1 MRLLSLL
8 LLTSLLAFPQ
18 KLNVRKHTLANG
30 MSVIIH
36 EDHDIPNVALYL
48 FFKVGSRNER
58 PGITGLSHFF
68 EHMMFNGARKYG
80 PKQFD
85 FFMENAGGNN
95 NAYTSHDLTV
105 YQDWFPR
112 TALPLIFELEADR
125 LRDLAFDPK
134 IVESE
139 RGVVY
144 SERRTAIDNN
154 PPGALNEQMMAAAFT
169 AHPYHWPVLG
179 WPSDIEGWTMA
190 DLKQYWSMGYAPNN
204 CILVV
209 AGDVTESEILSLAK
223 KHLEPIARRSVPP
236 PLKTIEPAQVGE
248 RRVLLEKPAQL
259 PMVLIAYHTVESKH
273 PDTNILTV
281 LDSILTEG
289 RSSRLYRRLVEQDQ
303 VALNV
308 GAQAMQALDP
318 GLWFVQVQPS
328 AGIEPAKAE
337 KAVYEELERLGK
349 EPVTA
354 AELETAKNQILAKFY
369 RDMKTI
375 AGKANFI
382 GTFEIYQGDAGKI
395 GEYPATVQRVTA
407 ADIQRVATKYLN
419 ARNRTVATLVP
430 VKEES
435 AQ

>member
-8 LLTSLLAFPQ
+8 LLTSLVAFPQ

-134 IVESE
+134 IIESE

-154 PPGALNEQMMAAAFT
+154 PPGALNEQMIAAAFT

-259 PMVLIAYHTVESKH
+259 PMVLMAYHTVESKH
-273 PDTNILTV
+273 PDNNILTV
-281 LDSILTEG
+281 LDSILTDG

-318 GLWFVQVQPS
+318 GLWFVQVLPS
-328 AGIEPAKAE
+328 AGIDPVKAE

-354 AELETAKNQILAKFY
+354 TELETAKNQILAKFY

-382 GTFEIYQGDAGKI
+382 GNFEIYQGDAGKI
-395 GEYPATVQRVTA
+395 SEYPAIIQRVTA
-407 ADIQRVATKYLN
+407 ADIQRVAAKYLN

>member
-8 LLTSLLAFPQ
+8 LLTSLLALPQ

-134 IVESE
+134 IIESE

-259 PMVLIAYHTVESKH
+259 PMVLMAYHTVESKH
-273 PDTNILTV
+273 PDNNVITV
-281 LDSILTEG
+281 LDSILTDG

-328 AGIEPAKAE
+328 AGIDPAKAE

-382 GTFEIYQGDAGKI
+382 GNFEIYQGDAGKI
-395 GEYPATVQRVTA
+395 SEYPAIIQRVTA
-407 ADIQRVATKYLN
+407 ADIQRVAAKYLN

-430 VKEES
+430 VKES

>member
-134 IVESE
+134 IIESE

-259 PMVLIAYHTVESKH
+259 PMVLMAYHTVESKH
-273 PDTNILTV
+273 PDNNVLTV

-328 AGIEPAKAE
+328 AGIDPAKAE

-354 AELETAKNQILAKFY
+354 MELETAKNQILAKFY

-382 GTFEIYQGDAGKI
+382 GNFEIYQGDAGKI
-395 GEYPATVQRVTA
+395 SEYPAIIQRVTA
-407 ADIQRVATKYLN
+407 ADIQRVAAKYLN

-430 VKEES
+430 VKES

>member
-134 IVESE
+134 IIESE

-259 PMVLIAYHTVESKH
+259 PMVLMAYHTVESKH
-273 PDTNILTV
+273 PDNNVITV
-281 LDSILTEG
+281 LDSILTDG

-328 AGIEPAKAE
+328 AGIDPAKAE

-382 GTFEIYQGDAGKI
+382 GNFEIYQGDAGKI
-395 GEYPATVQRVTA
+395 SEYPAIIQRVTA
-407 ADIQRVATKYLN
+407 ADIQRVAAKYLN

-430 VKEES
+430 VKES

>member
-1 MRLLSLL
+1 MRLPFLL
-8 LLTSLLAFPQ
+8 LITSLIAYPQ
-18 KLNVRKHTLANG
+18 KLVVKKHTLANG
-30 MSVIIH
+30 MSMIIH

-68 EHMMFNGARKYG
+68 EHMMFNGAKKYG

-85 FFMENAGGNN
+85 FAMENAGGNN

-154 PPGALNEQMMAAAFT
+154 PPGALNEQMMAAAYT
-169 AHPYHWPVLG
+169 AHPYHWPVVG
-179 WPSDIEGWTMA
+179 WPSDIEGWTMS
-190 DLKQYWSMGYAPNN
+190 DLKQYWSLGYAPNN

-209 AGDVTESEILSLAK
+209 AGDVTEAEVLGLAK
-223 KHLEPIARRSVPP
+223 KHLEPIARRNAP
-236 PLKTIEPAQVGE
+236 PLLKTKEPQQQGE
-248 RRVLLEKPAQL
+248 RRVVLEKPAQL
-259 PMVLIAYHTVESKH
+259 PLLLMAFHTVESKH
-273 PDTNILTV
+273 PDTHVITV
-281 LDSILTEG
+281 LDSILTDG
-289 RSSRLYRRLVEQDQ
+289 RSSRLYRRLVEQDRL
-303 VALNV
+303 ALDA
-308 GAQAMQALDP
+308 GAQSLQAIDP
-318 GLWFVQVQPS
+318 ALWIVQVQPS
-328 AGIEPAKAE
+328 AGVDPAKAE
-337 KAVYEELERLGK
+337 SAVNQELERLGK
-349 EPVTA
+349 ELVTA

-382 GTFEIYQGDAGKI
+382 GNFEIYQGDAGKI
-395 GEYPATVQRVTA
+395 AEYPASINRVTA
-407 ADIQRVATKYLN
+407 ADIQRVAAKYLN
-419 ARNRTVATLVP
+419 QRNRTVATLIP
-430 VKEES
+430 TKEET

>member
-134 IVESE
+134 IIESE

-259 PMVLIAYHTVESKH
+259 PMVLMAYHTVESKH
-273 PDTNILTV
+273 PDNNVLTV
-281 LDSILTEG
+281 LDSILTDG

-328 AGIEPAKAE
+328 AGIDPAKAE

-349 EPVTA
+349 EPVTGT
-354 AELETAKNQILAKFY
+354 ELETAKNQILAKFY

-382 GTFEIYQGDAGKI
+382 GNFEIYQGDAGKI
-395 GEYPATVQRVTA
+395 SEYPAIIQRVTA

-430 VKEES
+430 MKES